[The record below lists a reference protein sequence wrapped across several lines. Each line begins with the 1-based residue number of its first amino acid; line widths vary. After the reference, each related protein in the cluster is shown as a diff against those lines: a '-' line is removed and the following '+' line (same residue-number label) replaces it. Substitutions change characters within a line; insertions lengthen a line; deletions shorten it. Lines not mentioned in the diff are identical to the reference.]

1 MDFLSN
7 EELFLKGVK
16 FLTNLDKDNR
26 YGWLGRNLKPTPG
39 ELYVQGIVTAGGT
52 QSLLGGS
59 TVQEKGV
66 TNFDGNHLQK
76 DRIFVVSAVT
86 VQYGEAAVNTKPYN
100 VSYKDEFPPQLENAT
115 LLIKQKNEV
124 IVKLPISAIQNAK
137 KSDDFYRKL
146 GALALIEPEH
156 EVEMYLEFPSGTAIT
171 PATAGHKSF
180 VRVLLQ
186 GLETYAKRF

>member
-1 MDFLSN
+1 MNLLSN
-7 EELFLKGVK
+7 EEAFLKGVTFLRELNQNNK
-16 FLTNLDKDNR
+16 F
-26 YGWLGRNLKPTPG
+26 GWNGLKLKPTPS
-39 ELYVQGIVTAGGT
+39 ELYVQGIITAGGT

-66 TNFDGNHLQK
+66 TNFDGNRLQK
-76 DRIFVVSAVT
+76 DRIFVISAVT
-86 VQYGEAAVNTKPYN
+86 VQYGEAAANTKPYN
-100 VSYKDEFPPQLENAT
+100 VAYADEFPPQLENAT

-156 EVEMYLEFPSGTAIT
+156 EVEMYLEFPSGTTIT
-171 PATAGHKSF
+171 PATTGHKSF

-186 GLETYAKRF
+186 GLETYAKR